1 MPPYRIPWSRR
12 RCPLC
17 QHKLDACGCTVA
29 QLRGALEAA
38 VREVTQR
45 MGQYALAM
53 EAAQMLAYCL
63 KRGEERAPEP
73 VVRLSRAS

>member
-1 MPPYRIPWSRR
+1 MSLYPIPWSRR

-17 QHKLDACGCTVA
+17 QRKLDVCDCTIA
-29 QLRGALEAA
+29 ELRGALEAA

-53 EAAQMLAYCL
+53 ETAQMVAYCL
-63 KRGEERAPEP
+63 KRGEERAAEP